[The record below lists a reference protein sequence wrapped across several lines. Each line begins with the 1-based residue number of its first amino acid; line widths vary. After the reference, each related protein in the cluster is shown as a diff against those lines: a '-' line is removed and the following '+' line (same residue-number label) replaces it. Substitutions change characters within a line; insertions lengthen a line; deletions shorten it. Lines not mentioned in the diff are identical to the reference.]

1 MYFLS
6 YSKIPIFHIKENF
19 KEIVKTIQ
27 LYTCKTRWYLHAI
40 IIIFKNSIKSI
51 PCSSLSKE
59 SVCSAGDPGSIPGLG
74 RSPGGRHGNP
84 LQYSCLED
92 LIDRGAWW
100 ATVHG
105 GHEESDTAAWLT
117 LPLPLLLLPKAISTS
132 RQLSFF
138 FQWQLLLSLLLVF
151 ISSPYR
157 VISPSSLES
166 ENWEAW
172 WFT

>member
-27 LYTCKTRWYLHAI
+27 LYRCKTRWYLHAI

-84 LQYSCLED
+84 LQYSCLEN
-92 LIDRGAWW
+92 LIGRGAW

-172 WFT
+172 GFT